1 MNPAGRARIRKIVRG
16 FTLVELLVV
25 ISLFVLVLA
34 IGVPAF
40 AALLRSNERAS
51 AESSLSLGI
60 RAARDIAQRGEGLDG
75 AVVFTFENGIT
86 RLIPCVMVTQV
97 VDLSADGAGTV
108 KRDVFVP
115 HPLYKAAQLPRGWT
129 VRGYARAYMIDNEWY
144 SQDSAY
150 GTNVNSGPVAQERQR
165 GNWVFPQTSFFDV
178 EAQRDGD
185 QSGAGRTLRHTFMV
199 RFSAITGQQYADP
212 APALVIV
219 PRASEKNRP
228 SATSDLWKRV
238 DRADDLRRWALRVA
252 ADPSLTLQAR
262 SELIGDRS
270 ADTVMAK
277 NVNQLA
283 LVDEAAMVSDLN
295 SSKLLGSTRV
305 TLDRTTQSLYLAYGP
320 SALTP
325 TLVSGSTS
333 KDIAR
338 AINQVIENREIAE
351 QDIDGDSTTSPF
363 KPQTQVFVVNPL
375 RGRLVEVTQ

>member
-1 MNPAGRARIRKIVRG
+1 MNPVRSAKIFKGMRG

-25 ISLFVLVLA
+25 ISLFVLLLA
-34 IGVPAF
+34 VGVPAF
-40 AALLRSNERAS
+40 AAILRSNQRAS
-51 AESSLSLGI
+51 AESSLALGV

-75 AVVFTFENGIT
+75 AVVFTFENGVT

-97 VDLSADGAGTV
+97 TDLSADGSSTV

-144 SQDSAY
+144 SQDAAY

-165 GNWVFPQTSFFDV
+165 GNWVFPQTSFFNLD
-178 EAQRDGD
+178 QTRDGE
-185 QSGAGRTLRHTFMV
+185 QSGNSNTLRHTFMV
-199 RFSAITGQQYADP
+199 RFSALTGQQYADP
-212 APALVIV
+212 APALVV
-219 PRASEKNRP
+219 LPRPSEKSRP
-228 SATSDLWKRV
+228 TATNDLWKRV
-238 DRADDLRRWALRVA
+238 DRADDVRRWALRVA
-252 ADPSLTLQAR
+252 TDPSLTLAQR

-270 ADTVMAK
+270 SDTVMAK

-295 SSKLLGSTRV
+295 SSKLLSSTRV

-320 SALTP
+320 SATTP
-325 TLVSGSTS
+325 TLVTGKS

-338 AINQVIENREIAE
+338 AINQVIENRAIAE
-351 QDIDGDSTTSPF
+351 QDNDGDSTTSPF